1 VSIRKER
8 KNNVC
13 FLLLDKPLLD
23 LKGRYKWDAWNDLQ
37 GMISV
42 EAEIQYIDFVE
53 ELKAKHK

>member
-1 VSIRKER
+1 MW
-8 KNNVC
+8 